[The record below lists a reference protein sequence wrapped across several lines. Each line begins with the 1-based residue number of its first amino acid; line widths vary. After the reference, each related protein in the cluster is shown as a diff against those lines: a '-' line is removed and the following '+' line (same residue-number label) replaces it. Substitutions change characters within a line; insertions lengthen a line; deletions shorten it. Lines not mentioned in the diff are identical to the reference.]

1 LVSAAPNRLDPAA
14 TLDAALDLLRTKFAE
29 RAEEHD
35 RDGSFPFENF
45 PLLHKFGLLSLTVPR
60 EAGGGGANLATTARV
75 SRAIAYAEPATAL
88 VVIMQYVFQLGIVQN
103 SRWPRR
109 VREIVQRDAVENGA
123 LINALRV
130 EPELGTPARGGL
142 PATIARRIPDGIAEA
157 SWSLSGHK
165 IYSTGIP
172 VLTWLGVWGR
182 TDEPEPRTGFFLVH
196 RNSPG
201 IRVIES
207 WDHLG
212 MRASGS
218 HDVIFDN
225 VIIPED
231 YAVDVRPPAEWTGIQ
246 AGHQNIWM
254 SVLLAELYNS
264 VARAG
269 RDWLIQFATSRVPS
283 SLGAPLSTLPRFQEA
298 LGSIEVLLWTNRAL
312 LDRAIEAIDRG
323 TPLGVRE
330 GNLLKF
336 TVTNNAIAAVEKALE
351 LTGNHGLD
359 RRNPLERHYRDVLCG
374 RIHTPQN
381 DAILTEAGRAAFTG
395 AQHSPPR

>member
-1 LVSAAPNRLDPAA
+1 MTASLRQRPPESSTDLSTVLDV
-14 TLDAALDLLRTKFAE
+14 LRSKFAE

-45 PLLHKFGLLSLTVPR
+45 PLLHEFGLLSLTLPR
-60 EAGGGGANLATTARV
+60 DVGGGGANLGTAARV
-75 SRAIAYAEPATAL
+75 IRAIAYAEPATAL
-88 VVIMQYVFQLGIVQN
+88 VVTMQYFFHLGIIES
-103 SRWPRR
+103 SRWPLR
-109 VREIVQRDAVENGA
+109 VREMVQRDAVETGA

-130 EPELGTPARGGL
+130 EPELGTPARGGM
-142 PATIARRIPDGIAEA
+142 PATLARRVTEG
-157 SWSLSGHK
+157 WSISGHK
-165 IYSTGIP
+165 LYSTGIP
-172 VLTWLGVWGR
+172 ALTWLGVWGR
-182 TDEPEPRTGFFLVH
+182 TDEAEPRTGFFLVH
-196 RNSPG
+196 RNTPG

-218 HDVIFDN
+218 HDVVFEN
-225 VIIPED
+225 VVIPEEH
-231 YAVDVRPPAEWTGIQ
+231 AVDVRPPAEWTGIQ

-254 SVLLAELYNS
+254 SVLLAELYNA

-269 RDWLIQFATSRVPS
+269 RDWLVRFAATRVPS
-283 SLGAPLSTLPRFQEA
+283 NLGAPLSTLPRFQEA
-298 LGSIEVLLWTNRAL
+298 LGSIEVLLWTNRSL
-312 LDRAIEAIDRG
+312 LDRAIDAVDRG
-323 TPLGVRE
+323 ESLGTRE

-336 TVTNNAIAAVEKALE
+336 TVTNNAIAAVEKAIE

-381 DAILTEAGRAAFTG
+381 DAVLTEAGRAAFVSEKSLNMEG
-395 AQHSPPR
+395 IL

>member
-1 LVSAAPNRLDPAA
+1 MTD
-14 TLDAALDLLRTKFAE
+14 LDAALDVLRTKFAE

-45 PLLHKFGLLSLTVPR
+45 PLLHQFGLLSLTVPR
-60 EAGGGGANLATTARV
+60 ELGGGGANLATTARV
-75 SRAIAYAEPATAL
+75 IRAIAHAEPATAL
-88 VVIMQYVFQLGIVQN
+88 VVIMQYLFHGGITQ
-103 SRWPRR
+103 STRWPQR

-130 EPELGTPARGGL
+130 EPELGTPASGGL
-142 PATIARRIPDGIAEA
+142 PATIARRVPGRVTDA
-157 SWSLSGHK
+157 WSLSGHK
-165 IYSTGIP
+165 LYSTGIP
-172 VLTWLGVWGR
+172 ALTWLGVWGR
-182 TDEPEPRTGFFLVH
+182 TDEAEPRTGFFLVH
-196 RNSPG
+196 RGSPG
-201 IRVIES
+201 IRVVES

-218 HDVIFDN
+218 HEVIFDN
-225 VIIPED
+225 VIIPAD
-231 YAVDVRPPAEWTGIQ
+231 HAVDVRAPSEWTGIQ

-254 SVLLAELYNS
+254 SVLLAELYGA
-264 VARAG
+264 VAQAG
-269 RDWLIQFATSRVPS
+269 RDWLVRFATTRVPS
-283 SLGAPLSTLPRFQEA
+283 NLGAPLSSLPRFQEA

-312 LDRAIEAIDRG
+312 LDRAIDAIDRG
-323 TPLGVRE
+323 EPLGLRE

-336 TVTNNAIAAVEKALE
+336 TVTNNAIAAVEKAIE

-381 DAILTEAGRAAFTG
+381 DAVLTDAGRAAFAG
-395 AQHSPPR
+395 ATRY

>member
-1 LVSAAPNRLDPAA
+1 M
-14 TLDAALDLLRTKFAE
+14 TGLDAALDVLRTKFAE

-45 PLLHKFGLLSLTVPR
+45 ALLHEFGLLSLTVPS
-60 EAGGGGANLATTARV
+60 ESGGGGANLATTARV
-75 SRAIAYAEPATAL
+75 IRAIAYAEPATAL
-88 VVIMQYVFQLGIVQN
+88 VVIMQYLFHIGIVEN
-103 SRWPRR
+103 SRWPQR

-142 PATIARRIPDGIAEA
+142 PATVARRVPGRVPDV
-157 SWSLSGHK
+157 WSLSGHK
-165 IYSTGIP
+165 LYSTGIP

-182 TDEPEPRTGFFLVH
+182 TDEAEPRTGFFLVH
-196 RNSPG
+196 RGSPG
-201 IRVIES
+201 IRVVES

-218 HDVIFDN
+218 HEVILDN
-225 VIIPED
+225 VVIPAD
-231 YAVDVRPPAEWTGIQ
+231 HAVDVRPPSEWTGIQ

-254 SVLLAELYNS
+254 SVLLAELYGA
-264 VARAG
+264 VAQAG
-269 RDWLIQFATSRVPS
+269 RDWLVRFATTRVPS
-283 SLGAPLSTLPRFQEA
+283 NLGAPLSSLPRFQEA

-312 LDRAIEAIDRG
+312 LDRAIDAIDRG
-323 TPLGVRE
+323 DPLGVRE

-336 TVTNNAIAAVEKALE
+336 TVTNNAIAAVEKAIE

-381 DAILTEAGRAAFTG
+381 DAVLTDAGRAAFAG
-395 AQHSPPR
+395 AKPC

>member
-1 LVSAAPNRLDPAA
+1 MSH
-14 TLDAALDLLRTKFAE
+14 LDAALEALQTKFAE

-45 PLLHKFGLLSLTVPR
+45 SLLHEFRLLSLTIPR
-60 EAGGGGANLATTARV
+60 DVGGGGANLATTARV
-75 SRAIAYAEPATAL
+75 IRAIAQAEPATAL
-88 VVIMQYVFQLGIVQN
+88 VVIMQYLFHLGIVQN

-142 PATIARRIPDGIAEA
+142 PATTARRIPEGWTIA
-157 SWSLSGHK
+157 GHK
-165 IYSTGIP
+165 LYSTGIP
-172 VLTWLGVWGR
+172 ILTWLGVWGR
-182 TDEPEPRTGFFLVH
+182 TDETEPRTGFFLIH

-218 HDVIFDN
+218 HEVIFED

-231 YAVDVRPPAEWTGIQ
+231 HAVDVRSPSEWTGIQ

-254 SVLLAELYNS
+254 SVLLAELYNA

-269 RDWLIQFATSRVPS
+269 RDWLIRFATRRVPS
-283 SLGAPLSTLPRFQEA
+283 NLGAPLATLPRFQEA
-298 LGSIEVLLWTNRAL
+298 LGSIEALLWANRSL
-312 LDRAIEAIDRG
+312 LDRAIDAIDRG
-323 TPLGVRE
+323 EPLGPRE

-336 TVTNNAIAAVEKALE
+336 TVTNNAIASVEKAIE

-381 DAILTEAGRAAFTG
+381 DAILTEAGRAALG
-395 AQHSPPR
+395 AAKL